1 VLVRPMSMTSTAM
14 LNLWPSAAT
23 AICGDGP

>member
-1 VLVRPMSMTSTAM
+1 MSMTSTAM